1 MFKKQKFKRELFKR
15 KKNAKTNF
23 SSIVFDHNQFENIVS
38 TSTSIAKN
46 VMTSIV
52 IEREKSFNQ
61 IQTTTISEQNVFE
74 SIKISTKIV
83 KERQKKNKKNARI
96 FKTLFEVVRN

>member
-23 SSIVFDHNQFENIVS
+23 SSIVFDHNQFE
-38 TSTSIAKN
+38 N